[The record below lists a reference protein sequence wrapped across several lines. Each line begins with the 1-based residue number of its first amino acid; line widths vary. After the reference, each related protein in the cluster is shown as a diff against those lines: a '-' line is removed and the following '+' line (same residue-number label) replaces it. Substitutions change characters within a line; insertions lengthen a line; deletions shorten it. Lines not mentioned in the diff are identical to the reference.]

1 MNAFIFRMS
10 FLRKQE
16 SRKRAWRLQVIEKEN
31 QPLFDLYNIICI
43 ISYADSFGL
52 LISME

>member
-1 MNAFIFRMS
+1 MPDINKEILKGYIDASKDKLDSFIFRMS

-31 QPLFDLYNIICI
+31 QP
-43 ISYADSFGL
+43 
-52 LISME
+52 